1 MLPLQLARRSPITWV
16 QTLTLAAMLAA
27 AVPVGWASARL
38 VRRFALSETAPVWP
52 LILADLLAA
61 LGAGVAAAAPAQI
74 VLGAVLGW
82 ALVLLAAI
90 DILVLRL
97 PDAVTLPL
105 AAAGVVCGAWMAPPE
120 MTDRVVGAAVGWL
133 ALSALGWAFFRLR
146 GKQGIGQ
153 GDAKLLAA
161 AGAWLGWR
169 ALPAVVLI
177 ACAGGFAW
185 AAVAVLRKGRAAAA
199 APMPFGPPL
208 CAGVW
213 IVWLAHALAPV
224 APAG

>member
-1 MLPLQLARRSPITWV
+1 MLPPQLARRRPITWV
-16 QTLTLAAMLAA
+16 QAVTLAVLLAVA
-27 AVPVGWASARL
+27 GPVGWGSARL

-52 LILADLLAA
+52 LILADLLVAF
-61 LGAGVAAAAPAQI
+61 GAGVAAATPAQI
-74 VLGAVLGW
+74 AAGAVLGW
-82 ALVLLAAI
+82 ALVLLAAV

-105 AAAGVVCGAWMAPPE
+105 AAAGVVSGAWMSPPE
-120 MTDRVVGAAVGWL
+120 MTDRLVGAVAGWL
-133 ALSALGWAFFRLR
+133 VLSALGWAFFRLR

-185 AAVAVLRKGRAAAA
+185 MGVAVLRKGRAAAS

-213 IVWLAHALAPV
+213 IVWLAHALVPV
-224 APAG
+224 AAAG